1 MSGQTLQRKAPKRHY
16 DLLNQEDYAVG
27 AQVAKEIYAKNKA
40 IGLKIYLDSMEL
52 EIVTVTPNYGTP
64 KRIILQGKDNIL
76 YIEATKIPEDILN
89 QILNNLASAELL
101 IGVLAKHA
109 GAFSSILVEL
119 TQ

>member
-1 MSGQTLQRKAPKRHY
+1 MSGQSLQRRAPKRHY
-16 DLLNQEDYAVG
+16 DLLNQEDYAMGV
-27 AQVAKEIYAKNKA
+27 QVAREIYAKNKA

-64 KRIILQGKDNIL
+64 KRVILQCKDNIL

-89 QILNNLASAELL
+89 QILNNLSSAELT
-101 IGVLAKHA
+101 IGVLAKHV
-109 GAFSSILVEL
+109 GAFSSILLEL

>member
-1 MSGQTLQRKAPKRHY
+1 MSGLTLQRKAPKRHY

-27 AQVAKEIYAKNKA
+27 AQVAREIYAKNKA

-64 KRIILQGKDNIL
+64 KRVILQGKDNYL
-76 YIEATKIPEDILN
+76 YVEATKIPEDILN
-89 QILNNLASAELL
+89 QIINNLASAEQL
-101 IGVLAKHA
+101 ISVLAKHA
-109 GAFSSILVEL
+109 GAFGSILIEL